1 MADVK
6 GAVKMESER
15 LEDEEK
21 TRDVFQRNAII
32 KKMQE
37 LYKEVECNFSKSM
50 IKLGT
55 CITRTLTLGIKK
67 IKKMLGGV
75 GGWFKN
81 KGLIVMDKVGDFVV
95 DLIKKAAGLVA
106 NRKQCAEEIRTNL
119 NNAKKLGKKAFIK
132 EIFKSFGRFY
142 SGAGGILSTAFNY
155 VAPVVSI
162 AFLIGIVNCVSGLEY
177 GLSVQYNGQEMG
189 IVNAETD
196 FDAATKEVQKRIA
209 QVDGGME
216 MEFTPRYSLK
226 VINNNDE
233 YVNSGQL
240 ADKMLSSSDAEL
252 TEAFGVYI
260 DDEFIGAVTNKDVIA
275 QELANMLA
283 NCDTSGTATV
293 IKFQKQ
299 VDYVKGIYLNDSLT
313 SEADLIKKLKS
324 TRTEDATYTVAEND
338 TPIVIA
344 QKCNMSLEDLT
355 ALNPGLI
362 DSCVTGDVLKI
373 KRTISYMPIEYT
385 RVLQTTDYIDYN
397 SVEVESNKIYKGQKS
412 VITKGVKGEQT
423 NVENVHYVDGV
434 EISREVI
441 SSQITKEPVTEEIGV
456 GTYTAKPSS
465 SSSTALAGNGQFSWP
480 VNGGYVSDTYGSDRN
495 HKGIDIAAPS
505 GTEIY
510 AAADG
515 VVIYSGWD
523 SGGYGN
529 CIRID
534 HGNGYVTVYAHNS
547 SMSVSVGQIVTRGEY
562 IGGVGT
568 TGDSTGN
575 HCHFEVRYNGIP
587 YNPADYISVNN

>member
-1 MADVK
+1 
-6 GAVKMESER
+6 MEPER
-15 LEDEEK
+15 LEDDGKEK
-21 TRDVFQRNAII
+21 DVFQRNAII

-37 LYKEVECNFSKSM
+37 VYKEIEYNFSKSM

-55 CITRTLTLGIKK
+55 CITRTLMLGIKK

-81 KGLIVMDKVGDFVV
+81 KGLVVMDKVGDFVV
-95 DLIKKAAGLVA
+95 DLIKKLASPIA
-106 NRKQCAEEIRTNL
+106 NRKQCAEDIRINL
-119 NNAKKLGKKAFIK
+119 NIAKKLGKKAFIK

-155 VAPVVSI
+155 VAPVVSV

-177 GLSVQYNGQEMG
+177 GLSVQYNGEEMG
-189 IVNAETD
+189 IVNEETD
-196 FDAATKEVQKRIA
+196 FDEATKEVQKRIA
-209 QVDGGME
+209 QVDGSTE
-216 MEFTPRYSLK
+216 LEFTPRYSLK

-252 TEAFGVYI
+252 IEAFGVYV
-260 DDEFIGAVTNKDVIA
+260 DDEFIGAVTNKEAIA
-275 QELANMLA
+275 QELTNMLA
-283 NCDTSGTATV
+283 NCDTSGSATV

-299 VDYVKGIYLNDSLT
+299 VDYVKGIYLTDSLT
-313 SEADLIKKLKS
+313 KEDDLTKKLQS
-324 TRTEDATYTVAEND
+324 TRTEDSTYTVAEND

-355 ALNPGLI
+355 ALNPELI
-362 DSCVTGDVLKI
+362 NSCVTGDILKI
-373 KRTISYMPIEYT
+373 KRTVSYMPIEYT
-385 RVLQTTDYIDYN
+385 RVLQTTDYIDYG
-397 SVEVESNKIYKGQKS
+397 SVEVETNTIYKGQKA
-412 VITKGVKGEQT
+412 VLTKGVRGEQT
-423 NVENVHYVDGV
+423 NVENVYYVDGM

-465 SSSTALAGNGQFSWP
+465 SSSSTALVGNGQFSWP
-480 VNGGYVSDTYGSDRN
+480 VNGGYISDTFGSNRN

-505 GTEIY
+505 GTAIY

-547 SMSVSVGQIVTRGEY
+547 SLSVSVGQTVTRGEY

-568 TGDSTGN
+568 TGDSSGN
-575 HCHFEVRYNGIP
+575 HCHFEVRCNGIP
-587 YNPADYISVNN
+587 YNPANYISVNN

>member
-1 MADVK
+1 
-6 GAVKMESER
+6 MEPER
-15 LEDEEK
+15 LEDDGKEK
-21 TRDVFQRNAII
+21 DVFQRNAII

-37 LYKEVECNFSKSM
+37 VYKEIEYNFSKSM

-55 CITRTLTLGIKK
+55 CITRTLMLGIKK

-81 KGLIVMDKVGDFVV
+81 KGLVVMDKVGDFVV
-95 DLIKKAAGLVA
+95 DLIKKLASPIA
-106 NRKQCAEEIRTNL
+106 NRKQCAEDIRINL
-119 NNAKKLGKKAFIK
+119 NIAKKLGKKAFIK

-155 VAPVVSI
+155 VAPVVSV

-177 GLSVQYNGQEMG
+177 GLSVQYNGEEMG
-189 IVNAETD
+189 IVNEETD
-196 FDAATKEVQKRIA
+196 FDEATKEVQKRIA
-209 QVDGGME
+209 QVDGSTE
-216 MEFTPRYSLK
+216 LEFTPRYSLK

-252 TEAFGVYI
+252 IEAFGVYV
-260 DDEFIGAVTNKDVIA
+260 DDEFIGAVTNKEAIA
-275 QELANMLA
+275 QELTNMLA
-283 NCDTSGTATV
+283 NCDTSGSATV

-299 VDYVKGIYLNDSLT
+299 VDYVKGIYLTDSLT
-313 SEADLIKKLKS
+313 KEDDLTKKLQS
-324 TRTEDATYTVAEND
+324 TRTEDSTYTVAEND

-355 ALNPGLI
+355 ALNPELI
-362 DSCVTGDVLKI
+362 NSCVTGDILKI
-373 KRTISYMPIEYT
+373 KRTVSYMPIEYT
-385 RVLQTTDYIDYN
+385 RVLQTTDYIDYG
-397 SVEVESNKIYKGQKS
+397 SVEVETNTIYKGQKA
-412 VITKGVKGEQT
+412 VLTKGVRGEQT
-423 NVENVHYVDGV
+423 NVENVYYVDGM

-465 SSSTALAGNGQFSWP
+465 SSSSTALVGNGQFSWP
-480 VNGGYVSDTYGSDRN
+480 VNGGYISDTFGSNRN

-505 GTEIY
+505 GTAIY

-547 SMSVSVGQIVTRGEY
+547 SMSVSVGQTVTRGEY

-575 HCHFEVRYNGIP
+575 HCHFEVRCNGIP
-587 YNPADYISVNN
+587 YNPANYISVNN

>member
-1 MADVK
+1 
-6 GAVKMESER
+6 MEPER
-15 LEDEEK
+15 LEDDGKEK
-21 TRDVFQRNAII
+21 DVFQRNAII

-37 LYKEVECNFSKSM
+37 VYKEIEYNFSKSM

-55 CITRTLTLGIKK
+55 CITRTLMLGIKK

-81 KGLIVMDKVGDFVV
+81 KGLVVMDKVGDFVV
-95 DLIKKAAGLVA
+95 DLIKKLASPIA
-106 NRKQCAEEIRTNL
+106 NRKQCAEDIRINL
-119 NNAKKLGKKAFIK
+119 NIAKKLGKKAFIK

-155 VAPVVSI
+155 VAPVVSV

-177 GLSVQYNGQEMG
+177 GLSVQYNGEEMG
-189 IVNAETD
+189 IVNEETD
-196 FDAATKEVQKRIA
+196 FDEATKEVQKRIA
-209 QVDGGME
+209 QVDGGTE
-216 MEFTPRYSLK
+216 LEFTPRYSLK

-252 TEAFGVYI
+252 IEAFGVYV
-260 DDEFIGAVTNKDVIA
+260 DDEFIGAVTNKEAIA
-275 QELANMLA
+275 QELTNMLA
-283 NCDTSGTATV
+283 NCDTSGSATV

-299 VDYVKGIYLNDSLT
+299 VDYVKGIYLTDSLT
-313 SEADLIKKLKS
+313 KEDDLTKKLQS
-324 TRTEDATYTVAEND
+324 TRTEDSTYTVAEND

-355 ALNPGLI
+355 PLNPELI
-362 DSCVTGDVLKI
+362 NSCVTGDILKI
-373 KRTISYMPIEYT
+373 KKTVSYMPIEYT
-385 RVLQTTDYIDYN
+385 RVLQTTDYIDYG
-397 SVEVESNKIYKGQKS
+397 SVEVETNTIYKGQKA
-412 VITKGVKGEQT
+412 VLTKGVRGEQT
-423 NVENVHYVDGV
+423 NVENVYYVDGM

-465 SSSTALAGNGQFSWP
+465 SSSSTALVGNGQFSWP
-480 VNGGYVSDTYGSDRN
+480 VNGGYISDTFGSNRN

-505 GTEIY
+505 GTAIY

-547 SMSVSVGQIVTRGEY
+547 SMSVSVGQTVTRGEY

-568 TGDSTGN
+568 TGDSSGN
-575 HCHFEVRYNGIP
+575 HCHFEVRCNGIP
-587 YNPADYISVNN
+587 YNPANYISVNN

>member
-1 MADVK
+1 
-6 GAVKMESER
+6 MEPER
-15 LEDEEK
+15 LEEEEK

-37 LYKEVECNFSKSM
+37 IYKEVEYNFSKSM
-50 IKLGT
+50 IKIGT
-55 CITRTLTLGIKK
+55 CIARTFMLGIKE

-81 KGLIVMDKVGDFVV
+81 KGLIMMDKVGDFVV
-95 DLIKKAAGLVA
+95 DLIKKIASPIA
-106 NRKQCAEEIRTNL
+106 NRKQCAEEIRINL
-119 NNAKKLGKKAFIK
+119 NIAKKLGRKAFIK

-142 SGAGGILSTAFNY
+142 SGAGGILSSAFNY

-216 MEFTPRYSLK
+216 MGFTPRYSLK
-226 VINNNDE
+226 VVNNNDQ
-233 YVNSGQL
+233 YINPGQL

-260 DDEFIGAVTNKDVIA
+260 DGEFIGAVLNKDIIA

-283 NCDTSGTATV
+283 NCDTSGTATA

-299 VDYVKGIYLNDSLT
+299 VEYSKGIYLNDSLT
-313 SEADLIKKLKS
+313 DESDVIKKLKS
-324 TRTEDATYTVAEND
+324 VRMEDATYVVKEND
-338 TPIVIA
+338 TPMIIA
-344 QKCNMSLEDLT
+344 QKCNMSVEDLT
-355 ALNPGLI
+355 ELNPELI
-362 DSCVTGDVLKI
+362 NSYNTGDILKI
-373 KRTISYMPIEYT
+373 KKTISYMPIEYT
-385 RVLQTTDYIDYN
+385 RVLQTTTYIDYD
-397 SVEVESNKIYKGQKS
+397 SVEVETNSINKGQRA
-412 VITKGVKGEQT
+412 VLTKGVKGEQT
-423 NVENVHYVDGV
+423 NVENVHYVDGMEV
-434 EISREVI
+434 TREVL
-441 SSQITKEPVTEEIGV
+441 SSQITKEPITEEIGI

-465 SSSTALAGNGQFSWP
+465 PSSTALSGSGEFSWP
-480 VNGGYVSDTYGSDRN
+480 VNGGYISYGFIGNRN

-505 GTEIY
+505 GTAIY

-515 VVIYSGWD
+515 KVIFSGWD

-534 HGNGYVTVYAHNS
+534 HGNGYITVYAHNS
-547 SMSVSVGQIVTRGEY
+547 SMSVSVGQTVTRGEY
-562 IGGVGT
+562 IGGIGS

-575 HCHFEVRYNGIP
+575 HLHFEVRYNGIP
-587 YNPADYISVNN
+587 QNPVNYINVN

>member
-1 MADVK
+1 
-6 GAVKMESER
+6 MEPER
-15 LEDEEK
+15 LEDDGKEK
-21 TRDVFQRNAII
+21 DVFQRNAII

-37 LYKEVECNFSKSM
+37 VYKEIEYNFSKSM

-55 CITRTLTLGIKK
+55 CITRTLMLGIKK

-81 KGLIVMDKVGDFVV
+81 KGLVVMDKVGDFVV
-95 DLIKKAAGLVA
+95 DLIKKLASPIA
-106 NRKQCAEEIRTNL
+106 NRKQCAEDIRINL
-119 NNAKKLGKKAFIK
+119 NIAKKLGKKAFIK

-155 VAPVVSI
+155 VAPVVSV

-177 GLSVQYNGQEMG
+177 GLSVQYNGEEMG
-189 IVNAETD
+189 IVNEETD
-196 FDAATKEVQKRIA
+196 FDEATKEVQKRIA
-209 QVDGGME
+209 QVDGSTE
-216 MEFTPRYSLK
+216 LEFTPRYSLK

-252 TEAFGVYI
+252 IEAFGVYV
-260 DDEFIGAVTNKDVIA
+260 DDEFIGAVTNKEAIA
-275 QELANMLA
+275 QELTNMLA
-283 NCDTSGTATV
+283 NCDTSGSATV

-299 VDYVKGIYLNDSLT
+299 VDYVKGIYLTDSLT
-313 SEADLIKKLKS
+313 KEDDLTKKLQS
-324 TRTEDATYTVAEND
+324 TRTEDSTYTVAEND

-355 ALNPGLI
+355 ALNPELI
-362 DSCVTGDVLKI
+362 NSCVTGDILKI
-373 KRTISYMPIEYT
+373 KRTVSYMPIEYT
-385 RVLQTTDYIDYN
+385 RVLQTTDYIDYG
-397 SVEVESNKIYKGQKS
+397 SVEVETNTIYKGQKA
-412 VITKGVKGEQT
+412 VLTKGVRGEQT
-423 NVENVHYVDGV
+423 NVENVYYVDGM

-465 SSSTALAGNGQFSWP
+465 SSSSTALAGNGQFSWP
-480 VNGGYVSDTYGSDRN
+480 VNGGYISDTFGSNRN

-505 GTEIY
+505 GTAIY

-547 SMSVSVGQIVTRGEY
+547 SLSVSVGQTVTRGEY

-568 TGDSTGN
+568 TGDSSGN
-575 HCHFEVRYNGIP
+575 HCHFEVRCNGIP
-587 YNPADYISVNN
+587 YNPANYISVNN